1 MKNSL
6 LPLLALLLGI
16 APAFAQDYDR
26 TNRIVLGYG
35 QYNFYEDS
43 DQSRGAVRLEARL
56 GKVEVWK
63 LHPWIGV
70 EVGERGGQLYVAGL
84 ETDID
89 LSDEWVLTLQ
99 SGIGYFND
107 GGHNA
112 NEDYY
117 PPEGFKARSQIELG
131 YKFENDA
138 RISAGFSHAS
148 NAGIKFPNPSGNQIF
163 LNVQYPLGDEA
174 LAN

>member
-1 MKNSL
+1 MKTLLSL
-6 LPLLALLLGI
+6 LLAI
-16 APAFAQDYDR
+16 MSITAPTLADDTQR

-43 DQSRGAVRLEARL
+43 EQSRGAVRLEARL
-56 GKVEVWK
+56 GEIAVWK

-70 EVGERGGQLYVAGL
+70 EVGERGGQFYVAGL

-89 LSDEWVLTLQ
+89 LNEDWVITLQ

-138 RISAGFSHAS
+138 RISGGFSHAS
-148 NAGIKFPNPSGNQIF
+148 NAGVKFPNPSGNQVF
-163 LNVQYPLGDEA
+163 LNLQYPLSYKS
-174 LAN
+174 LAD